1 MAKPLERATNRAP
14 CKLNNEKHVLN
25 NTLDNFLKRKLSLM
39 NVKEQP
45 TEILE

>member
-14 CKLNNEKHVLN
+14 CKLNNEKHVEKHLGQ
-25 NTLDNFLKRKLSLM
+25 FLIKRKLSLM

-45 TEILE
+45 T